1 MMQVRAVMSR
11 RTCQTAADMPTPPAP
26 PSKATRQTLMQLF
39 QRSKQRSPRRWLVN
53 FKRIPAEIRGMIK
66 GKVAMVTGAG
76 GGVGKAISKRLAS
89 EGCKVIMLGRDR
101 TKLQK
106 ATSEAGNKRN
116 TMTVIADITKEAE
129 VLSAIDQTINSFDK
143 IDILVNNAG
152 TINDPVPFH
161 EMTEDQWDDLVKT
174 NLIGTF
180 KMTKAV
186 IPIMMENGSGSI
198 VNISSVLGIRSIPKV
213 PLSVYGATKA
223 GVIMFTR
230 SIAVEYGQYNIR
242 CNCIAPSTIKSSIID
257 PYLQDEQAKKV
268 LESTFPLR
276 VIGEPE
282 DISRAVAYLCSAEDK
297 WVIV

>member
-1 MMQVRAVMSR
+1 
-11 RTCQTAADMPTPPAP
+11 
-26 PSKATRQTLMQLF
+26 
-39 QRSKQRSPRRWLVN
+39 
-53 FKRIPAEIRGMIK
+53 MIK
-66 GKVAMVTGAG
+66 GKVAIVTGAG
-76 GGVGKAISKRLAS
+76 GGVGKAISKRLSS
-89 EGCKVIMLGRDR
+89 EGCKVVMLGRGR

-106 ATSEAGNKRN
+106 AASEIGNKKN

-174 NLIGTF
+174 NLFGMFRI
-180 KMTKAV
+180 TKAV
-186 IPIMMENGSGSI
+186 IPIMMKNGGGNI
-198 VNISSVLGIRSIPKV
+198 VNISSVLGIRSIPRV
-213 PLSVYGATKA
+213 PLSVYAVTKA

-230 SIAVEYGQYNIR
+230 SMAVEYGQYKIR
-242 CNCIAPSTIKSSIID
+242 CNCIAPSTIRSSIIE
-257 PYLQDEQAKKV
+257 PYLQDEEAKKV

-282 DISRAVAYLCSAEDK
+282 DISGAVAYLCSDDSK
-297 WVIV
+297 WVTGTVLMVDGGLSAKQ